1 MNGIRKKRLITFHL
15 PSTTSHES
23 VDSDGFPIEQD
34 EQEGPVKK
42 VYCKITKAKPNEIL
56 TYQLDKITEILRITC
71 PWSAVRRIDPR
82 EVWLTIDGSKYEL
95 FGTIINVDMLGKEAY
110 FEAKKV
116 I

>member
-15 PSTTSHES
+15 PGTTTY
-23 VDSDGFPIEQD
+23 DADGFPIEH
-34 EQEGPVKK
+34 EGAVKK
-42 VYCKITKAKPNEIL
+42 VYCRITKAKPNEIL

-71 PWSAVRRIDPR
+71 SWNAVRRIDPR
-82 EVWLTIDGSKYEL
+82 EVWLTINGEKYEL